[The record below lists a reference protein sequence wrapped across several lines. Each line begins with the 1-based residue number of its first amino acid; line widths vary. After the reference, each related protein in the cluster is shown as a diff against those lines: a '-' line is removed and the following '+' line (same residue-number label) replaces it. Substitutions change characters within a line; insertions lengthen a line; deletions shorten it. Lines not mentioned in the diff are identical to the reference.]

1 MRTLAGSREPG
12 AAALQREA
20 IRAAGPLII
29 TGAAGAGITYCLLA
43 RAIRLVEEGVSPRA
57 VLVLTSSPARAGAAR
72 ADLHKALGSLAAEAP
87 ARQLEVVTAE
97 TLCEQLLRAHA
108 DEAGIDPFFVAA
120 TEAERVHMLL
130 GHADAQARVAP
141 GARSAVAAQPP
152 PLTAVAMVRV
162 LEQIDMLKRQPPLT
176 GGHPPVVPGAQSADA
191 GSDNAPVPFADL
203 YADHERLLA
212 ERGALDACD
221 LLLRTVSLLRESGHV
236 RAQLAARYR
245 AFIVDDFQR
254 SNPLWCSLIE
264 LLGSIIGEYVLGG
277 YSEQLAGV
285 CERHP
290 EVRTV
295 SLPGS
300 VRCTPATLLAAEAA
314 LVAEKSSDNAA
325 GAVVAPAAAQR
336 GNLAAQEA
344 TREVAF
350 WQCADERAAAAV
362 VAGDIERVARSE
374 AGASVAVIVG
384 SLDRDGRAL
393 VSELKERTI
402 AYRVTGAGEVFEPA
416 EVRDMVAWVR
426 LLGDPLDTAA
436 CVRLLVRPPTQL
448 RPPELARAIQVAR
461 RRKLDLVSALTPA
474 LQSTDLAPEARDRIA
489 GFLDIYEEL
498 AGRLQQMHP
507 QELVH
512 ALAERTGLRAGV
524 LADLRSPRV
533 GSSALEA
540 LAGLADIEDLAVHF
554 AQFEPRSGGREFCAY
569 LASAIAAGQ
578 PLHQTTDRELDLG
591 LGDSG
596 SGHLAGMPVHVT
608 SVGPTAGRQFDHVYV
623 FGTARPLY
631 IAITRARIRVTVV
644 RTAAGAANGAQGW
657 SAGPVEA
664 ARVAS
669 GRQWEDR
676 LPAALG
682 ETTALHAAL
691 RATRERVLQD
701 VGAIGARLGEL
712 RLDTDRDIADGVAR
726 YLELVKLA
734 ALVERPRH
742 QALLEALDDF
752 NARLRGAA
760 TPLQAELFA
769 ASGLDASL
777 TAAAPQDA
785 PGGVRASSAPVGEDL
800 RLAALLPRRGP
811 GLVLS
816 ASDIETYRTCPLRYK
831 FARVLRI
838 PTEPTPQQRFG
849 IMMHKVLERFHS
861 GSESEGP
868 PPRQP
873 EPAGAPRS
881 LATLLGLLD
890 AGWRRAGFGGAPGEL
905 ALLEKARAALT
916 VYHAQLAGQ
925 PGQPV
930 WFERSFTFAVG
941 PHVIRGRVDRVD
953 RLPDGDHE
961 LIDYKTGYPKAPSAL
976 ESDIQL
982 SLYALAAEQAWGI
995 RATRQAYYYVLDNR
1009 KVALTR
1015 PLVEPP
1021 KHSITD
1027 TIDEVGRGIESMQLE
1042 PTPSYAAC
1050 STCDFL
1056 NICPAAEA

>member
-1 MRTLAGSREPG
+1 MRGGSWGPG
-12 AAALQREA
+12 AAEVQREA
-20 IRAAGPLII
+20 ITGAGPLILM
-29 TGAAGAGITYCLLA
+29 GAAGSGITRCLLA
-43 RAIRLVEEGVSPRA
+43 RAGRWVDEGMAPRA
-57 VLVLTSSPARAGAAR
+57 VLMLSSSPARAGAMR
-72 ADLHKALGSLAAEAP
+72 ADMRKAAGALGAEA
-87 ARQLEVVTAE
+87 AAGQFEVITAE
-97 TLCEQLLRAHA
+97 TLCEQLLREHA
-108 DEAGIDPFFVAA
+108 DEAGVDPFFVTASNA
-120 TEAERVHMLL
+120 DRLHMLL
-130 GHADAQARVAP
+130 GHADAQARVRP
-141 GARSAVAAQPP
+141 GERSAVAAQPP
-152 PLTAVAMVRV
+152 PLTAPAMLRV
-162 LEQIDMLKRQPPLT
+162 LERIDALKRELRPTDGHSPPAARCDDN
-176 GGHPPVVPGAQSADA
+176 GSGDAPGA
-191 GSDNAPVPFADL
+191 FAEL

-212 ERGALDACD
+212 ERGALDAGD
-221 LLLRTVSLLRESGHV
+221 LVLRTVSLLRDSGPV

-245 AFIVDDFQR
+245 ALVVDDFQR

-277 YSEQLAGV
+277 YSGELAGV
-285 CERHP
+285 RDSHP

-300 VRCTPATLLAAEAA
+300 VRCTPAMALAAEAA
-314 LVAEKSSDNAA
+314 LAAEKASEKVA
-325 GAVVAPAAAQR
+325 GAAAAPAAAQR
-336 GNLAAQEA
+336 GNVDVQG
-344 TREVAF
+344 TTGEVAF

-362 VAGDIERVARSE
+362 VAGDIERVDRSE
-374 AGASVAVIVG
+374 TGANVAVLVD
-384 SLDRDGRAL
+384 SLERDGRAL
-393 VSELKERTI
+393 VSELKERAI

-416 EVRDMVAWVR
+416 EVRDMVAWIR

-448 RPPELARAIQVAR
+448 RPPELARTIQVAR
-461 RRKLDLVSALTPA
+461 RRKLDMVSALTPA
-474 LQSTDLAPEARDRIA
+474 LQSTELAPEARDRIA
-489 GFLDIYEEL
+489 GFLEVHEQL

-512 ALAERTGLRAGV
+512 ALAERTGLRAAA

-533 GSSALEA
+533 GASALEA

-554 AQFEPRSGGREFCAY
+554 AQFEPRSGAREFCAY

-578 PLHQTTDRELDLG
+578 PLHHATGREDQFELG
-591 LGDSG
+591 EAG
-596 SGHLAGMPVHVT
+596 SGPTAGSPVHVT
-608 SVGPTAGRQFDHVYV
+608 TVAWTAGRQFDRVYV
-623 FGTARPLY
+623 LGAARPLY
-631 IAITRARIRVTVV
+631 IAMTRARARVTVV
-644 RTAAGAANGAQGW
+644 RTAADGAQGW
-657 SAGPVEA
+657 SAAPLEA

-676 LPAALG
+676 VPAAPA
-682 ETTALHAAL
+682 EAAALHAAL

-701 VGAIGARLGEL
+701 VGVIGARLGEL

-734 ALVERPRH
+734 ALVERPQQ
-742 QALLEALDDF
+742 QALEEALDDF

-777 TAAAPQDA
+777 TAPAPQA
-785 PGGVRASSAPVGEDL
+785 ARAGSARGDEDP
-800 RLAALLPRRGP
+800 RLAALLPRRGN

-816 ASDIETYRTCPLRYK
+816 ASDIETYRACPLRYK

-861 GSESEGP
+861 GSDSEGP
-868 PPRQP
+868 PPRDQ
-873 EPAGAPRS
+873 EPAPSPRS
-881 LATLLGLLD
+881 LATLLRLLD

-961 LIDYKTGYPKAPSAL
+961 LIDYKTGLPKAPSAL
-976 ESDIQL
+976 RSDIQL

-1009 KVALTR
+1009 KVALAQ
-1015 PLVEPP
+1015 PQEEPP
-1021 KHSITD
+1021 GHSITD